1 MAISFRTNVFSL
13 QAQSELRKATNSLA
27 KSYERLSSGLRINGA
42 DDDPAGL
49 QLADILRNQSR
60 LADVAVRNA
69 NDGVSIASVADDALS
84 AIQESL
90 SRMLELAQTSA
101 SGAYTNAQ
109 RSVLASEFEALGSEI
124 SRIATTTTF
133 NNIQLLSNS
142 SGITYQVGLDGTSS
156 SQIFIQSVLG
166 TLDSLGLASSG
177 TSRLSFSINDISVA
191 GAQNSAENALSAVQ
205 TAIDAVSSRRG
216 ILGAAESR
224 LTIAIDYLT
233 QARENFQAA
242 EGRIRDID
250 VAQETA
256 KMVSAQ
262 IHQQSATAIL
272 AQANLQPELVLQ
284 LLR

>member
-1 MAISFRTNVFSL
+1 MAISFRTNVYSL

-49 QLADILRNQSR
+49 QLADILKNQSR

-101 SGAYTNAQ
+101 NGAYTNAQ

-156 SQIFIQSVLG
+156 SRVFIQSVLG